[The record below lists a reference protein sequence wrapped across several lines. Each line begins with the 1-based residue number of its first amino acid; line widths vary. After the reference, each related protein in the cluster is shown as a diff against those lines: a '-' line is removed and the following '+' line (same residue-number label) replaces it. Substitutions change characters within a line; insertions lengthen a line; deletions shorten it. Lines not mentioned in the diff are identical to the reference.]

1 MKYLNQF
8 LKEKY
13 ILVLLVPFLLGVLF
27 LFLNYGK
34 GPAHLLVNAWNSPQA
49 DVFFKYVT
57 HLGDGAVFA
66 VVILLL
72 LFIRIRWAFYELF
85 AALMTLIFVFVAKQI
100 IFNGIPR
107 PTKYFEGTETL
118 HLVEGVKMHSLNSF
132 PSGHTITAFAIFIIL
147 ALIVKKSYLKIIFT
161 ATAILAGFSRVYL
174 SQHFLE
180 DVFSGAL
187 IGIAIALLSCSLVD
201 KLTIFKTSWIDKN
214 LLELVSKKHEQ

>member
-1 MKYLNQF
+1 MKYLNQ
-8 LKEKY
+8 LLREKY
-13 ILVLLVPFLLGVLF
+13 ILFLLVPFLLGILF
-27 LFLNYGK
+27 LILSYGK
-34 GPAHLLVNAWNSPQA
+34 GPAHLLVNAWNSPSA
-49 DVFFKYVT
+49 DMFFKYVT

-72 LFIRIRWAFYELF
+72 LFVRIRWAIFELL
-85 AALMTLIFVFVAKQI
+85 AALFTLIFVFIAKQL
-100 IFNGIPR
+100 IFKGIPR
-107 PTKYFEGTETL
+107 PTKYFENTETL

-147 ALIVKKSYLKIIFT
+147 ALIVKKNYLKVIFT

-180 DVFSGAL
+180 DVFTGAL

-201 KLTIFKTSWIDKN
+201 KLSIFKRSWIDQN
-214 LLELVSKKHEQ
+214 LLEIFNKKHEQ

>member
-13 ILVLLVPFLLGVLF
+13 ILMLLVPFLTGIIF
-27 LFLNYGK
+27 LIGSYGK
-34 GPAHLLVNAWNSPQA
+34 GPAHLLVNGWNSPQA

-66 VVILLL
+66 LVILLL

-85 AALMTLIFVFVAKQI
+85 AALMTLIFVFIAKQI
-100 IFNGIPR
+100 IFKGIPR

-118 HLVEGVKMHSLNSF
+118 HLVEGVKMHALNSF
-132 PSGHTITAFAIFIIL
+132 PSGHTITAFAIFITL
-147 ALIVKKSYLKIIFT
+147 ALIVKKSYLKMMFT

-180 DVFSGAL
+180 DVLSGAL

-201 KLTIFKTSWIDKN
+201 KLSIFKTSWIDYN
-214 LLELVSKKHEQ
+214 LLEIVSKKHEQ